1 MPNVF
6 ATVDWLMQES
16 LDLLVNKL
24 AIGAHFNT
32 EVQREFERDFA
43 PGESVRVKFPQEY
56 LIRDGLSFNAQNL
69 NRRTTTVS
77 CDQIFGVHFQWD
89 AYEKAVSLERGE
101 AILSR
106 EYIEPAAAQMAQE
119 IESRCANWATLHTS
133 NIVGTLGTAVTSF
146 DGTSAAARQR
156 LVELGCPM
164 MGKDRGCILPPAVMR
179 ALKNAAIGYFNPVQD
194 ISKQF
199 RTGIVGAADNMDFYE
214 SVSLYSH
221 TAGTWAGAVTVNDT
235 VASGDNQV
243 TVTCTTGDTFLEGNV
258 ISIANVNPTNPRT
271 RRRVGSSARQF
282 RVTTSVT
289 GAASA
294 ATLTL
299 SPTIYGPGS
308 EYQNVDALPANGAA
322 LTLFPGTTTPSG
334 LSGTNGLAIGPDAF
348 ALVGVKFDQP
358 PEGGNITISRQ
369 LRDEETGISLAL
381 LRYFDG
387 DERQWRTR
395 MDTCIGFGDLYS
407 DNNAVRI
414 LGA

>member
-1 MPNVF
+1 MPNAF

-56 LIRDGLSFNAQNL
+56 LIRDGLTFNAQNL

-77 CDQIFGVHFQWD
+77 CDQIFGVHYQWD

-101 AILSR
+101 AILSK
-106 EYIEPAAAQMAQE
+106 EYVEPAVAQMAQE
-119 IESRCANWATLHTS
+119 IESRCANWATLHAS
-133 NIVGTLGTAVTSF
+133 NIVGDNTNPTTF
-146 DGTSAAARQR
+146 DACSAAARQR
-156 LVELGCPM
+156 LVELGCPQ
-164 MGKDRGCILPPAVMR
+164 MGKDWGIFVPPVVMR
-179 ALKNAAIGYFNPVQD
+179 GLKGANFTNFNPVTD
-194 ISKQF
+194 ISKMY
-199 RTGIVGAADNMDFYE
+199 RTGIVGSADGFDWYE
-214 SVSLYSH
+214 SMSLYDH
-221 TAGTWAGAVTVNDT
+221 TIGSWAGAVTVNDT
-235 VASGDNQV
+235 VASGDNV
-243 TVTCTTGDTFLEGNV
+243 ITLTAGGGDTFLAGDV
-258 ISIANVNPTNPRT
+258 ISIANVLPVNPRT
-271 RRRVGSSARQF
+271 RRVYGTAAKHF
-282 RVTTSVT
+282 RITTATS
-289 GAASA
+289 GAAP
-294 ATLTL
+294 TITV

-322 LTLFPGTTTPSG
+322 LTLMPGITSPSG
-334 LSGTNGLAIGPDAF
+334 LTPLQGLAIGPDAF

-358 PEGGNITISRQ
+358 PEGGNIVISRQ

-395 MDTCIGFGDLYS
+395 LDTCIGFGDLYS
-407 DNNAVRI
+407 DNNAVRMQF
-414 LGA
+414 A